1 MDQNLLKRKVFLADL
16 AGTPLKKKSGKQY
29 LKGSLNFMIHL
40 CVFKRG
46 LQVSSA
52 WNKITFFSLLLC
64 TELSLDG
71 QMMILTKTFISTASY
86 KKLCWGDI
94 FLNASGR
101 CYRINTKIIF
111 QDSSQKIYGK
121 TKKKIDIKVPCPS
134 RKNY

>member
-1 MDQNLLKRKVFLADL
+1 MVFLHVICLKWTKHGLKRTKK
-16 AGTPLKKKSGKQY
+16 GTNGSKFAKKKSVSSGFGWYPPLKKKSVKLY
-29 LKGSLNFMIHL
+29 VKGSLNFMIHL
-40 CVFKRG
+40 CVFRG

-71 QMMILTKTFISTASY
+71 QMMILTKTFISTASC

-111 QDSSQKIYGK
+111 
-121 TKKKIDIKVPCPS
+121 
-134 RKNY
+134 

>member
-40 CVFKRG
+40 CVFRG

-101 CYRINTKIIF
+101 CYRINTIFIF
-111 QDSSQKIYGK
+111 QDSSQQIYDK
-121 TKKKIDIKVPCPS
+121 TKKKVDIKVPCPS
-134 RKNY
+134 RENY